1 MPVKQLQ
8 LSTASPCA
16 ADPDGTVLA
25 LAPRDAALLAWLALE
40 GPTARARLA
49 ALLWPDS
56 DADAARNAL
65 RQRLFQLRKT
75 LGFDAVGGSAT
86 LALAA
91 GLTHDLHDA
100 DHVLGDAAPAAS
112 GEFAVWLEQQRQ
124 RRRDRVHLSL
134 CELAQMAEDAGDWSD
149 ALSHARELLA
159 FEPASEVAHRRVIRL
174 HYLAGDRA
182 AALMAFDCCERVLKN
197 EVGAR
202 PSAETLAL
210 LATLEQ
216 AGDSALPTRAQHV
229 PASVLRPP
237 RAIGR
242 DSERQALA
250 RAVDDAAVVLLLG
263 EAGMGKSRLIADWR
277 AAADAAASPVA
288 VRGAVQGAVQGALQ
302 KASQQASQRASH
314 GAPPS
319 AAHAVA
325 VSARPGDAAVPFAV
339 ATRWLRAL
347 LLLPGVEPRSAQ
359 RDDLARLLP
368 ELGLATART
377 GADNRVRLREAL
389 RTMLEQAVQ
398 QGLRAVVID
407 DLHYA
412 DASSVE
418 LLHPL
423 VGSTPCAW
431 ILAMRPDEIG
441 AEARALVLAHA
452 GSTRSLTLQLQA
464 LDAQAVATL
473 LDSLAIHG
481 IGGMAQAESLRRHT
495 GGNPLYLLE
504 TLKLALGA
512 KGAAVRVPTTTTT
525 TTATATATVTTT
537 ATATATATPIA
548 WPRADNVQR
557 LIQQRLLRLGPLALK
572 LARCA
577 ALAGQ
582 DLSPALAAD
591 VLGLRPLDLADA
603 WAELEAAQVLRDD
616 GFAHDLI
623 AEAALALVPQPIA
636 RALRAE
642 IAGFLERGAGEPVRI
657 AAHWLAAGEPHQAV
671 PHLTRAAQ
679 RAHGAWQRGVAA
691 DLHEQAATIL
701 RAAGNRRGAFDAF
714 FAAAEA
720 ASQMVG
726 RGRLAAYGE
735 ALGQL
740 ADDDGQ
746 RAAAALVQIFMLH
759 ECRQI
764 EAARK
769 QALAA
774 LPQAQRADLA
784 DIEVELLWFLALFH
798 HDRRELTEAAQRAAQ
813 ALQRLAAVD
822 PATARLKHLGTRFK
836 LTSALGLIL
845 SSTGQYAQGNA
856 QLEQALQLARQA
868 REWAYT
874 GAIAKDLANNALE
887 QGSLERA
894 IDWSA
899 QSIADD
905 DRFDGGEHARVM
917 VTSHRAVILALGSN
931 LGAALAAAEH
941 AVAIC
946 ERVVLRVDLLARQ
959 RLHGLQFELGRRDLA
974 LKGLRALRARD
985 DLQPPER
992 IALDAELLRVG
1003 AKLDSAALLE
1013 QVVALDD
1020 FPLRVRILCL
1030 AQPGCDPVH
1039 ILPLLALS
1047 AAAARDQGAHGLWLT
1062 LQTRRVAALRMAGRA
1077 AQAQEQALAV
1087 WQRVEDGIAGIE
1099 VFPRMAADLCAALSD
1114 SHADQMQVIALRASA
1129 WMQRAAA
1136 TLPVEW
1142 RQNYLSRSP
1151 ILQTLPPRARG
1162 LLMTAGPALGQDP
1175 RSV

>member
-100 DHVLGDAAPAAS
+100 DNVLGDAEPAAS

-134 CELAQMAEDAGDWSD
+134 VELAQMAEDAGDWSD
-149 ALSHARELLA
+149 ALSHARKLLA

-182 AALMAFDCCERVLKN
+182 AALMAFDCCEWVLKN

-216 AGDSALPTRAQHV
+216 AGDSAPPPRAHHV

-288 VRGAVQGAVQGALQ
+288 VQGAVQRAVQGAVQGALQ
-302 KASQQASQRASH
+302 KALQQASQRASH
-314 GAPPS
+314 TASPL

-325 VSARPGDAAVPFAV
+325 VGARPGDAAVPFAV

-377 GADNRVRLREAL
+377 GADDRVRLREAL

-441 AEARALVLAHA
+441 AEARALVQAHA

-464 LDAQAVATL
+464 LDAQAVSTL

-512 KGAAVRVPTTTTT
+512 KGTAVRVPTTTTT
-525 TTATATATVTTT
+525 ATTT
-537 ATATATATPIA
+537 TTTTTTIA

-714 FAAAEA
+714 FSAAEA

-735 ALGQL
+735 ALRQL

-856 QLEQALQLARQA
+856 QLEQALQLARQD

-917 VTSHRAVILALGSN
+917 VTSHRAVILALGGN

-946 ERVVLRVDLLARQ
+946 ERVVLRVDLPARQ

-974 LKGLRALRARD
+974 LKGLRALRARE

-1030 AQPGCDPVH
+1030 AQPGCDPVQ

-1087 WQRVEDGIAGIE
+1087 WQRVEDGIAGVE
-1099 VFPRMAADLCAALSD
+1099 VFPRMAADLCAALSV

-1162 LLMTAGPALGQDP
+1162 LLMTAGPAIGQHP
-1175 RSV
+1175 GSV

>member
-1 MPVKQLQ
+1 MKQLQ
-8 LSTASPCA
+8 LATAAPCVV
-16 ADPDGTVLA
+16 DPDGTALT

-40 GPTARARLA
+40 GPTPRARLA
-49 ALLWPDS
+49 ELLWPDS
-56 DADAARNAL
+56 GADAARNAL
-65 RQRLFQLRKT
+65 RQRLFQLRRA
-75 LGFDAVGGSAT
+75 LGFDAVVGSAT
-86 LALAA
+86 LVLAA

-100 DHVLGDAAPAAS
+100 DSVFGDAAPAAG
-112 GEFAVWLEQQRQ
+112 GEFAAWLEQQRQ
-124 RRRDRVHLSL
+124 RRRARMHLSL
-134 CELAQMAEDAGDWSD
+134 VELAQMAEDACDWDD

-159 FEPASEVAHRRVIRL
+159 LEPASEAAHRRVMRL

-182 AALMAFDCCERVLKN
+182 AALMAFDHCERVLKD

-202 PSAETLAL
+202 PSVETLAL

-216 AGDSALPTRAQHV
+216 AGDAALPTRAQRV

-277 AAADAAASPVA
+277 AAAEAANVHA
-288 VRGAVQGAVQGALQ
+288 V
-302 KASQQASQRASH
+302 SQV
-314 GAPPS
+314 
-319 AAHAVA
+319 VA
-325 VSARPGDAAVPFAV
+325 VSARPGEAAVPYAM

-347 LLLPGVEPRSAQ
+347 LLLPGVEPSSAQ

-368 ELGLATART
+368 ELGPPTART
-377 GADNRVRLREAL
+377 GADERARLRG
-389 RTMLEQAVQ
+389 AVQ
-398 QGLRAVVID
+398 VLLERAVTRGLRAVVID

-412 DASSVE
+412 DAPSVE

-423 VGSTPCAW
+423 VGGTACAW
-431 ILAMRPDEIG
+431 IVAMRPDELG

-452 GSTRSLTLQLQA
+452 GSTRALTLQLQA
-464 LDAQAVATL
+464 LDAQAVAAL
-473 LDSLAIHG
+473 LDSLAIQG
-481 IGGMAQAESLRRHT
+481 IGGTAQAESLRRHT

-512 KGAAVRVPTTTTT
+512 KGTAALVPVPVPGLGV
-525 TTATATATVTTT
+525 ANRADNPA
-537 ATATATATPIA
+537 AAIA
-548 WPRADNVQR
+548 WPRADNLQR

-603 WAELEAAQVLRDD
+603 WAELEAAQVLHDN

-623 AEAALALVPQPIA
+623 ADAALALVPQPIA

-642 IAGFLERGAGEPVRI
+642 IAGFLERGAGEPARI
-657 AAHWLAAGEPHQAV
+657 AAHWLAAGEPHRAV

-679 RAHGAWQRGVAA
+679 RAHDAWQRGVAA
-691 DLHEQAATIL
+691 DLHEQVATIL
-701 RAAGNRRGAFDAF
+701 LAAGDRRGAFDAF

-720 ASQMVG
+720 ASQMVS
-726 RGRLAAYGE
+726 RGRLATFGE
-735 ALGQL
+735 ALRQL

-746 RAAAALVQIFMLH
+746 RAAAALVPTFVLL
-759 ECRQI
+759 EGRQI
-764 EAARK
+764 DAARK
-769 QALAA
+769 LALAA
-774 LPQAQRADLA
+774 LPQAQRAGLA

-798 HDRRELTEAAQRAAQ
+798 LDQRELAEAAQRTEQ

-856 QLEQALQLARQA
+856 QLVQALQQTRQG

-874 GAIAKDLANNALE
+874 GAIAKDLANNSLE

-894 IDWSA
+894 LDWSA

-905 DRFDGGEHARVM
+905 DRYDGGEHSRVG
-917 VTSHRAVILALGSN
+917 VASHRAVVLALGGN
-931 LGAALAAAEH
+931 LGAALAAAEQ

-946 ERVVLRVDLLARQ
+946 ERVVLRIELPARQ

-974 LKGLRALRARD
+974 LKGLRTLRARD

-992 IALDAELLRVG
+992 IALDAELLRIG
-1003 AKLDSAALLE
+1003 ANLDSAALLE
-1013 QVVALDD
+1013 RVVALDD

-1030 AQPGCDPVH
+1030 AQPGCDPVA

-1047 AAAARDQGAHGLWLT
+1047 AAAAREQGAHGLWLT

-1077 AQAQEQALAV
+1077 AEAQEQALAV
-1087 WQRVEDGIAGIE
+1087 WQRVEDGIAGVE
-1099 VFPRMAADLCAALSD
+1099 LFPRMAADLCAAL
-1114 SHADQMQVIALRASA
+1114 ADTHPHLMQVIALRAIA
-1129 WMQRAAA
+1129 WMQPAAA
-1136 TLPVEW
+1136 SLPAEW
-1142 RQNYLSRSP
+1142 RQNYLTRSP
-1151 ILQTLPPRARG
+1151 ILQALPPHARG
-1162 LLMTAGPALGQDP
+1162 LLMMAGPALSQD
-1175 RSV
+1175 SVSA

>member
-1 MPVKQLQ
+1 
-8 LSTASPCA
+8 
-16 ADPDGTVLA
+16 
-25 LAPRDAALLAWLALE
+25 
-40 GPTARARLA
+40 
-49 ALLWPDS
+49 
-56 DADAARNAL
+56 
-65 RQRLFQLRKT
+65 
-75 LGFDAVGGSAT
+75 
-86 LALAA
+86 
-91 GLTHDLHDA
+91 
-100 DHVLGDAAPAAS
+100 
-112 GEFAVWLEQQRQ
+112 
-124 RRRDRVHLSL
+124 
-134 CELAQMAEDAGDWSD
+134 MAEDVGDLSD
-149 ALSHARELLA
+149 ALSHAHELLA

-182 AALMAFDCCERVLKN
+182 AALMAFDRCERVLKN

-202 PSAETLAL
+202 PSVETLAL

-216 AGDSALPTRAQHV
+216 AGDAALPTRAQHV

-277 AAADAAASPVA
+277 AAVDAAASPVA
-288 VRGAVQGAVQGALQ
+288 
-302 KASQQASQRASH
+302 SQRASPGVSH
-314 GAPPS
+314 MASHMASQGVSAP

-325 VSARPGDAAVPFAV
+325 VSARPGDAAVPYAV

-377 GADNRVRLREAL
+377 GADERARLREAL

-512 KGAAVRVPTTTTT
+512 KGTAVRVPT
-525 TTATATATVTTT
+525 TTATATATTTT
-537 ATATATATPIA
+537 TTPTVA

-582 DLSPALAAD
+582 DLSPALAAG

-657 AAHWLAAGEPHQAV
+657 AAHWLAAGEPQQAV

-679 RAHGAWQRGVAA
+679 RAHAAWQRGVAA

-701 RAAGNRRGAFDAF
+701 RAAGDLRGAFDAF

-735 ALGQL
+735 ALHQL

-746 RAAAALVQIFMLH
+746 HAAAALVQIFMLH

-774 LPQAQRADLA
+774 LPQAQRAGLA

-798 HDRRELTEAAQRAAQ
+798 YDQRELTEAAQRTAQ
-813 ALQRLAAVD
+813 ALERLAAVD

-836 LTSALGLIL
+836 LTSALGMIL

-856 QLEQALQLARQA
+856 QLVQALQQARQA

-917 VTSHRAVILALGSN
+917 VTSHRAVILALGGN
-931 LGAALAAAEH
+931 LGAALAAAEQ

-946 ERVVLRVDLLARQ
+946 ERVVLRVDLFARQ

-985 DLQPPER
+985 GLQPPER

-1003 AKLDSAALLE
+1003 AKLDSVALLE

-1062 LQTRRVAALRMAGRA
+1062 LQTHRVAALRMAGRA

-1087 WQRVEDGIAGIE
+1087 WQRVEDGIAGVE

-1114 SHADQMQVIALRASA
+1114 THADQMQVIALRASA

-1175 RSV
+1175 LLV